1 MKSNFLNLKKN
12 FSIPKGTIYLCGNS
26 LGPPLKSM
34 GSEVKK
40 FVDEEWAKEKSN
52 KIVLI
57 GKNLDHQSIKNQLSS
72 CRFNSD

>member
-34 GSEVKK
+34 GNEVKK
-40 FVDEEWAKEKSN
+40 FVDEEWAKELVKGWNSN
-52 KIVLI
+52 CL
-57 GKNLDHQSIKNQLSS
+57 LYTSPSPRDPE
-72 CRFNSD
+72 

>member
-40 FVDEEWAKEKSN
+40 FVNEEWAKELVKGWNSKGWFEQSKKIGN
-52 KIVLI
+52 QIAKIV
-57 GKNLDHQSIKNQLSS
+57 GAD
-72 CRFNSD
+72 

>member
-40 FVDEEWAKEKSN
+40 FVDEEWAKELVK
-52 KIVLI
+52 
-57 GKNLDHQSIKNQLSS
+57 
-72 CRFNSD
+72 